1 MTEHVFS
8 VLYMRSASEDL
19 TARARIR
26 DAAIAA
32 FGRNGF
38 DTVSMRTIA
47 DDAGVSAALIVHHFG
62 DKQALRTACD
72 DYVVNVFTDENHEL
86 IDAPATDR
94 IRTALND
101 LERYGPFIDY
111 LGRMLVDGSP
121 AADRLFDG
129 ILAGTRTMLDDQR
142 EAGLLMPMSDH
153 EMTTLLIV
161 LMGLGPVV
169 MRAQIA
175 RALGQDHLSP
185 AGLLRATLPTMEL
198 LTHGIYATDAFL
210 EGARAAMDATA
221 APPEQHEPAT
231 EEE

>member
-1 MTEHVFS
+1 MAEHVFS
-8 VLYMRSASEDL
+8 VLYMRSVSEDL

-47 DDAGVSAALIVHHFG
+47 ADAGVSAALIVHHFG

-129 ILAGTRTMLDDQR
+129 ILAGTRSMLDDQR

-210 EGARAAMDATA
+210 EGSRAAMDATA